1 MLNIIKSALSVS
13 SHKLNV
19 VSNNIAN
26 TGSTGFKR
34 SEAAFRDVYLAS
46 AGASGPN
53 VGQGSMVAV
62 NRVSHNPAE
71 LKQTGV
77 SMDMAVNGHGMFM
90 LGSIEG
96 TDQVTFTRN
105 GSFQINETGLL
116 SANDGSPVLTRNL
129 NQISVPFQN
138 NGIPLSGLEINPEG
152 DVLATY
158 GVAMP
163 LNLGRIGLANFDNP
177 AALRQLGNGRYLA
190 TEEASLFGAFDP
202 KNGGVG
208 SVISGHLEVSN
219 VDLTNELVG
228 LINAQQAFTAASKA
242 LQADSDMV
250 SRFTR

>member
-34 SEAAFRDVYLAS
+34 SEATFRDVYLAS
-46 AGASGPN
+46 VGSCGPN

-71 LKQTGV
+71 LKKTGV
-77 SMDMAVNGHGMFM
+77 STDMAVNGHGMFM
-90 LGSIEG
+90 LGSTEG

-116 SANDGSPVLTRNL
+116 SANDGSPVLTKNL
-129 NQISVPFQN
+129 EEISVPFQN

-152 DVLATY
+152 DVLGTY
-158 GVAMP
+158 GVGMP

-177 AALRQLGNGRYLA
+177 AALRQLGNGKYLA
-190 TEEASLFGAFDP
+190 TNEAVLFGSFDP
-202 KNGGVG
+202 KNSGVG

-219 VDLTNELVG
+219 VDISNELVG

-242 LQADSDMV
+242 LQADTDMV

>member
-1 MLNIIKSALSVS
+1 M
-13 SHKLNV
+13 
-19 VSNNIAN
+19 
-26 TGSTGFKR
+26 
-34 SEAAFRDVYLAS
+34 
-46 AGASGPN
+46 
-53 VGQGSMVAV
+53 
-62 NRVSHNPAE
+62 
-71 LKQTGV
+71 
-77 SMDMAVNGHGMFM
+77 
-90 LGSIEG
+90 
-96 TDQVTFTRN
+96 TFTRN
-105 GSFQINETGLL
+105 GSFQINEAGLL

-129 NQISVPFQN
+129 DQISVPFQN

-158 GVAMP
+158 GVGMP

-177 AALRQLGNGRYLA
+177 AAMRQLGNGRYLA

-219 VDLTNELVG
+219 VDITNELVG